1 MPRNYK
7 VVEDDG
13 QEMVIEFDD
22 DGSIIDIMPA
32 NLFKLLEFDVEGKKP
47 NAKGGRI
54 KKKKMMGGGKIH
66 RKEYAKGG
74 GVRKAARYS

>member
-7 VVEDDG
+7 VTEEDG
-13 QEMVIEFDD
+13 KEMVIEFDD

-32 NLFKLLEFDVEGKKP
+32 NLFRLLEYDVKDKKP

-54 KKKKMMGGGKIH
+54 KKKKMMSGGIVK
-66 RKEYAKGG
+66 KYAKGG
-74 GVRKAARYS
+74 GIRKANYK